1 MLFKISLS
9 GVKSRWKDYLVLFSG
24 MMITTAIFYMF
35 EAISTNDKFT
45 TSSPVGQNAKF
56 VFIFGSILLA
66 IITLV
71 YVFYANNFLMSMRK
85 HNYGL
90 FMMLGAKSKVI
101 SKLIIL
107 ETLVIGLAS
116 TFVGIILGVG
126 FTKRLSGLLSSQI
139 HVSLTNFSAFYMPA
153 VWATLILFLV
163 LFVIA
168 GLVNARTFTKTSAL
182 NLLRSNQESDW
193 KDPKKRTLFVQAVGG
208 LVLLAIGYYAMY
220 DINHLQLLAIGI
232 GLITIVLGTYFV
244 FNSFFVMI
252 LEAVQ
257 RSNTSYKGL
266 NNFTI
271 SQLKFRIR
279 DYTKIL
285 SVVSLLFALALGAIT
300 VGIGFQRMVP
310 MMAAGNNAYAVGLT
324 NPSPKMKSLVGD
336 IDGKAQVTYQQKVD
350 PGSKS
355 VYYRAS
361 QFEAQPFKY
370 AHFTN
375 QAQLK
380 SKIDNASLTQLKDRA
395 STAYAGL
402 NNLQAPLT
410 RNLRIRLVSDTTF
423 NRINAKANTLLLV
436 RVNDMDAAATTLSK
450 ITNLQTRQY
459 GKKVSEGLGVGGAYE
474 TYQLLKG
481 VFGSLEFMGI
491 FLGIAFLAM
500 LASCLMFKILSGAAS
515 DKARFEMLNKIGAR
529 KSVLNRS
536 IAVQILGLFIL
547 PAVLGIIDV
556 AFGLQMFIK
565 ANLLHGA
572 YQTFGWSALGF
583 SILYL
588 IYYGITV
595 MIYSKIVV
603 PKTKVEK

>member
-45 TSSPVGQNAKF
+45 TNSPVGQNAKF

-85 HNYGL
+85 HDYGL

-126 FTKRLSGLLSSQI
+126 FTKGLSGLLSSQI

-153 VWATLILFLV
+153 VWSTLILFLV

-168 GLVNARTFTKTSAL
+168 GLVNARTFMKTSAL

-193 KDPKKRTLFVQAVGG
+193 KDPKKRTLFVQAVVG

-336 IDGKAQVTYQQKVD
+336 IDGKTQVTYQQKVD
-350 PGSKS
+350 PGTKS

-410 RNLRIRLVSDTTF
+410 RSLRIRLVSDTTF
-423 NRINAKANTLLLV
+423 NQINAKANTLLLV
-436 RVNDMDAAATTLSK
+436 RVKDMDAAATTLSK

-515 DKARFEMLNKIGAR
+515 DKTRFEMLNKIGAR

-603 PKTKVEK
+603 PQTKVEK

>member
-35 EAISTNDKFT
+35 ETISTNDKFT
-45 TSSPVGQNAKF
+45 TNSPVGQNTKV

-85 HNYGL
+85 HDYGL

-101 SKLIIL
+101 SRLIIL

-116 TFVGIILGVG
+116 TAVGIVIGVG
-126 FTKRLSGLLSSQI
+126 VTKGLSGLLSNQI

-153 VWATLILFLV
+153 VWTTVILFLV

-168 GLVNARTFTKTSAL
+168 GLVNARTFFKTSAL

-193 KDPKKRTLFVQAVGG
+193 KDPKKRTLWIQAILG
-208 LVLLAIGYYAMY
+208 LVLLVAGYYAMY
-220 DINHLQLLAIGI
+220 DINKLLLMAIPI
-232 GLITIVLGTYFV
+232 ALVTIILGTYFV

-257 RSNTSYKGL
+257 RSSISFKGL
-266 NNFTI
+266 NNFTV

-279 DYTKIL
+279 DYTRIL

-310 MMAAGNNAYAVGLT
+310 MMANGNNAYAVGIT
-324 NPSPKMKSLVGD
+324 NPSSKMKSLVSG
-336 IDGKAQVTYQQKVD
+336 INNKNQVTYQQKVN
-350 PGSKS
+350 SQTKTI
-355 VYYRAS
+355 YYRSS
-361 QFEAQPFKY
+361 QFKNQPFKY

-375 QAQLK
+375 RTQLK
-380 SKIDNASLTQLKDRA
+380 SQVNDAQLSQLKDQT
-395 STAYAGL
+395 SEAYAGL
-402 NNLQAPLT
+402 NNVQSPLT
-410 RNLRIRLVSDTTF
+410 RNLRIKFVSNVAF
-423 NRINAKANTLLLV
+423 NQIRSKTNTLLLV
-436 RVNDMDAAATTLSK
+436 RVTNMDAAAQTLSK
-450 ITNLQTRQY
+450 IVNLQTRQY
-459 GKKVSEGLGVGGAYE
+459 GKKVSEGLGIGGSYV

-500 LASCLMFKILSGAAS
+500 LASCLMFKILSGAAN
-515 DKARFEMLNKIGAR
+515 DQTRFEMLNKIGAR

-536 IAVQILGLFIL
+536 ILIQILGLFLL

-556 AFGLQMFIK
+556 AFGLQMFVK
-565 ANLLHGA
+565 ANLLHNA

-583 SILYL
+583 SVLYL
-588 IYYGITV
+588 IYYGMTV
-595 MIYSKIVV
+595 IIYSKIVV
-603 PKTKVEK
+603 PKTRMEK